1 MTVNRMYN
9 PHSDPDKL
17 YIPRMEARE
26 EHQSA
31 ADCVENEEKNLF
43 LYLNQSEERLLRL
56 STS

>member
-1 MTVNRMYN
+1 MYN

-26 EHQSA
+26 GHQSA